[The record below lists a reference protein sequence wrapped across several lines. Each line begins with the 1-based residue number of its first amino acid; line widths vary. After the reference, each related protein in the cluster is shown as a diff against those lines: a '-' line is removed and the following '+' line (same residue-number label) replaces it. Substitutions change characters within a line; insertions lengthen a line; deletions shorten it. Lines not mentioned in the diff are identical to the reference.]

1 MDQKELRIQIPEGY
15 EIDREKSTFERIVFK
30 RKEDPK
36 TYEEVANLFLRG
48 KRGFYT
54 DHLGHINEVVK
65 VDVTT
70 LRPNAASTKN
80 QLEWLLAVNKLQNVA
95 NYLNDGWKPDW
106 NNKNETKW
114 HITYDV
120 ENHEFI
126 HGARHFMIRGEVCFK
141 SKKLASKAIDILGE
155 EEVKKALGVYKG
167 C

>member
-65 VDVTT
+65 VDVST

-80 QLEWLLAVNKLQNVA
+80 QLEWVLAVNKLQNVA

-106 NNKNETKW
+106 SNTSPKW
-114 HITYDV
+114 ALYYRTDKEQLDVYYSYNHNFGATY
-120 ENHEFI
+120 
-126 HGARHFMIRGEVCFK
+126 FK
-141 SKKLASKAIDILGE
+141 SRGLAEKAIEILGE